1 LTASLGHS
9 AEIDAALSGN
19 DAKLHRRLKI
29 MKLNILTRTTDLE
42 AIEPGWGN
50 LLRQPGNNKIQHRF
64 DWFMAGY
71 RSFHSRDQLYV
82 LTVMDGGGNLSGVAP
97 FVITT
102 GAYRGLKVKKIG
114 FAKNDQNPANDF
126 ILAEGKEEDCLK
138 LFLDHLTC
146 FLEWE
151 LVDLQKL
158 NEAGTGHIL
167 RKMLSERGHSFG
179 TKENIQSPYIRT
191 VMGWEDFWESKS
203 PRFRKAMRN
212 KINRAM
218 KHENLTIERIAVT
231 SAGAPELEDM
241 LRVSA
246 NSWKHEIGND
256 LLTREDNW
264 KFYKEICDVIGPKGL
279 IYIWLLRLDGIPVAF
294 EFHVQYNNV
303 VYPIRADYDKY
314 HKNISPGSIL
324 EHGILKEL
332 FSANDV
338 LEYNTCGHTY
348 EYLMNWTNIT
358 RKHVNFEAF
367 KKSIKM
373 MMLYNLEY
381 RILAWF
387 RHTYLYR
394 YFKRAMI

>member
-1 LTASLGHS
+1 
-9 AEIDAALSGN
+9 
-19 DAKLHRRLKI
+19 

-42 AIEPGWGN
+42 AIEPAWGN
-50 LLRQPGNNKIQHRF
+50 LLRQPGNSKIHHRF

-97 FVITT
+97 LVITS
-102 GAYRGLKVKKIG
+102 GSYRGLKVKKIG

-138 LFLDHLTC
+138 LFLDHLTL

-158 NEAGTGHIL
+158 GEAGTGQIL
-167 RKMLSERGHSFG
+167 HKMLSERGHFFG
-179 TKENIQSPYIRT
+179 IKENIQSPYIRT
-191 VMGWEDFWESKS
+191 VMGWEDFWGSKS

-231 SAGAPELEDM
+231 SAGAPAIEDM
-241 LRVSA
+241 LRISA

-264 KFYKEICDVIGPKGL
+264 KFYKEICDVIGPMGL

-314 HKNISPGSIL
+314 HKYISPGSIL
-324 EHGILKEL
+324 EHVILKEL

-367 KKSIKM
+367 KRSIKM

-394 YFKRAMI
+394 YFKRVMT